1 MITPQGLKKYLYT
14 LSFIEG
20 FCVLAIQIGGTR
32 LLAPAFGTSIFVWT
46 SQISITLIALA
57 VGYIIAG
64 KLTERFNPIRMLSM
78 TLTMATAWLASL
90 PFLKAPLLTPLLILD
105 SRLGVLLGAA
115 FLFGLPLLLLGG
127 TGPIIIKAL
136 VEKVHESGKI
146 AGRVFGISTFGSVA
160 GALYLGFF
168 GLGIHTVNQI
178 IWGLAGLVGFC
189 SVIPLLILKN
199 PIPLLLLLIPLLASS
214 IPKKESEIQ
223 SWRILETRPSA
234 YGEITV
240 LDVTSNDRV
249 FRCLFNDGLQ
259 QNCISHYPKEKQM
272 AGLFHTNRIAIL
284 AEVFGETGGET
295 LVIGSAAGVLPMY
308 FTNRGAQVDIIE
320 INPAMLPIAKK
331 YFGFNPALMR
341 SITIEDGRSAVRKI
355 DKMYDLIVLNAFI
368 GDSFPAHL
376 VTQESFQN
384 LAKRLKKS
392 GVVLTNLMGTLGT
405 KKGGKSLNAI
415 QSTFQ
420 RVFRYNR
427 FFSTKAI
434 RKKPANIFV
443 VSSNFNFK
451 QTKKLFEI
459 PYPRV
464 TKSDLEALSFIIP
477 SFQGKSIFLTD
488 AFNPIEHWDAET
500 RQTLRKNIIQQTQ
513 SPNLFLF

>member
-1 MITPQGLKKYLYT
+1 
-14 LSFIEG
+14 
-20 FCVLAIQIGGTR
+20 
-32 LLAPAFGTSIFVWT
+32 
-46 SQISITLIALA
+46 
-57 VGYIIAG
+57 
-64 KLTERFNPIRMLSM
+64 
-78 TLTMATAWLASL
+78 
-90 PFLKAPLLTPLLILD
+90 
-105 SRLGVLLGAA
+105 
-115 FLFGLPLLLLGG
+115 
-127 TGPIIIKAL
+127 
-136 VEKVHESGKI
+136 
-146 AGRVFGISTFGSVA
+146 
-160 GALYLGFF
+160 
-168 GLGIHTVNQI
+168 
-178 IWGLAGLVGFC
+178 
-189 SVIPLLILKN
+189 
-199 PIPLLLLLIPLLASS
+199 
-214 IPKKESEIQ
+214 
-223 SWRILETRPSA
+223 
-234 YGEITV
+234 
-240 LDVTSNDRV
+240 
-249 FRCLFNDGLQ
+249 
-259 QNCISHYPKEKQM
+259 
-272 AGLFHTNRIAIL
+272 
-284 AEVFGETGGET
+284 
-295 LVIGSAAGVLPMY
+295 
-308 FTNRGAQVDIIE
+308 
-320 INPAMLPIAKK
+320 
-331 YFGFNPALMR
+331 MR

-513 SPNLFLF
+513 RPNLFLF